1 MQNKIENKISFKK
14 GRIILVFLILEYG
27 EKYRWRTIEIELFRF
42 DIYIYIS
49 WNLWRIIASKS
60 QLRGR

>member
-42 DIYIYIS
+42 DIYIYILKLVK
-49 WNLWRIIASKS
+49 NYCE
-60 QLRGR
+60 

>member
-42 DIYIYIS
+42 DIYIS